1 MTEKNVPCSEL
12 GDVHLAEVYLQQK
25 SIGGSETSVQMG
37 GGVFTDRDEGT
48 SLQSMESIFKYA
60 IFHYNRLAKD
70 AHNLTHKIN
79 LQAETLNLISSGST
93 LKTVEDVCSLIHQR
107 RVQGIFGPPY
117 IELAT
122 LAHSICCHINIP
134 FINVC
139 SNCYD
144 PENLAGDAE
153 EQWDNVTRHD
163 CVSINLY
170 PSNAELNIAFHNL
183 THKLH
188 WNKFIIIY
196 DIESG
201 LTRLQRV
208 LNDPGLNQTDILV
221 RPFTHIN
228 DRSALLD
235 AIGREVFNII
245 LDLNDLHTHAVLKM
259 ALQMGMISSS
269 YHFVLTT
276 LNIDSYDLEDF
287 KYNFVNLTAFR
298 LFRRDDQRVKSAMDS
313 FFVFKTMPTDDINQ
327 RLFTTSVALWVDAVL
342 AYAYAYD
349 KLITSYGGFRNEAIR
364 PNISCVEDNKW
375 PLGTELG
382 LKFNEISF
390 DGITGIVKF
399 TPSGKRTG
407 FELDIV
413 HLTETGL
420 TKIGVWSRER
430 GANFTLISS
439 SRGTLFN
446 STLIVTTIIGAPFV
460 IYKHSENAT
469 VILNQTYSNSEF
481 EGFCIDLLDEL
492 SRELKFYYKIKPI
505 TTGRYDDMVEEVRN
519 KVADLAVAPLTI
531 NYAREK
537 KIDFTKPFLSL
548 GIAILFKLPKPEK
561 PGLFSFLSPLSLE
574 IWIYTFAAIFTVSFI
589 LLLIARCSPDEWRN
603 PYPCDAEYDYLENRF
618 TVSNTLWFSIGT
630 LMQQGSDVSPSA
642 ISTRLVSGIWWFFT
656 LILIS
661 SYTANLAAFLT
672 VEKLVNPIESAEDL
686 VKQTKIKYGLV
697 SGGSTE
703 QFFRESTIPVYQAM
717 WKFMSNNPEVFAKN
731 SQEGI
736 DRVKSESYAFFME
749 STSIEY
755 TVQREC
761 NLTQIGGLLDNK
773 GYGIGLPE
781 GSPHRERFSEIILDL
796 QEKGIIQK
804 SYNKWWKGKGT
815 CSSDKK
821 DSKANPLGLTNVGGI
836 FVVLLGGIVLSIF
849 VAILEFLWHA
859 RKNHADRRVS
869 LFIRIRFRFILGHFY
884 NYNKKQK
891 KYFQHSVW
899 WELLKEVRFSIQC
912 GASNRKAL
920 VTRRCSQCE
929 HDADPCTLA
938 HHPHRRS
945 SSLASVN
952 FGRTSKTRTTIEK
965 TPELDK
971 FDTVLMLATEQR
983 NHSDSYSRR
992 HHSSMRSQR
1001 KKSPSLLLVEQQPS
1015 NHVHRIQTQQTPLN
1029 KNPDSSAKYGLKSH
1043 RGEDDNGNSADI
1055 NASLNS
1061 SLSTNSRFPLRVS
1074 RL

>member
-1 MTEKNVPCSEL
+1 
-12 GDVHLAEVYLQQK
+12 
-25 SIGGSETSVQMG
+25 
-37 GGVFTDRDEGT
+37 
-48 SLQSMESIFKYA
+48 MESIFKYA
-60 IFHYNRLAKD
+60 IFHYNRLAND

-79 LQAETLNLISSGST
+79 LQAETLHLVSSEST
-93 LKTVEDVCSLIHQR
+93 LQTVDDVCSLVHQR
-107 RVQGIFGPPY
+107 RVQGIFGPPC

-153 EQWDNVTRHD
+153 EEWDNVTRHD

-170 PSNAELNIAFHNL
+170 PSNEDLNIAFHNL
-183 THKLH
+183 THKLQ

-235 AIGREVFNII
+235 AIGRDVFNII
-245 LDLNDLHTHAVLKM
+245 LDLNDLNTHAVLKM

-269 YHFVLTT
+269 YHFLLTT

-313 FFVFKTMPTDDINQ
+313 FLLFKTMPIDDINQ

-349 KLITSYGGFRNEAIR
+349 KLITSYGGFRSEAIR

-375 PLGTELG
+375 PLGAELG
-382 LKFNEISF
+382 LKFSEISF
-390 DGITGIVKF
+390 DGITGTVKF

-420 TKIGVWSRER
+420 TKIGVWSREQ

-446 STLIVTTIIGAPFV
+446 STLIVTTIIGAPYV

-469 VILNQTYSNSEF
+469 IILNQTYSNSEF

-505 TTGRYDDMVEEVRN
+505 TTGRYDDMVEEVKN

-574 IWIYTFAAIFTVSFI
+574 IWIYTFVAIFTVSFI

-672 VEKLVNPIESAEDL
+672 VEKLVNPIETAEDL
-686 VKQTKIKYGLV
+686 AKQTKIKYGLV

-703 QFFRESTIPVYQAM
+703 QFFRESTIPIYQAM
-717 WKFMSNNPEVFAKN
+717 WKFMISNPEVFAKN
-731 SQEGI
+731 SQDGI

-859 RKNHADRRVS
+859 RKNHADRR
-869 LFIRIRFRFILGHFY
+869 
-884 NYNKKQK
+884 
-891 KYFQHSVW
+891 HSVW

-920 VTRRCSQCE
+920 SIRRCSQCKS
-929 HDADPCTLA
+929 DQNDSDPCTLP
-938 HHPHRRS
+938 HQRHRRS
-945 SSLASVN
+945 LNSHSSSLTSVN
-952 FGRTSKTRTTIEK
+952 FGHTSKTRTTTEK
-965 TPELDK
+965 TPELDR
-971 FDTVLMLATEQR
+971 FDSILMLATEKE
-983 NHSDSYSRR
+983 NHFDSRSRR
-992 HHSSMRSQR
+992 RQSSTRSQR
-1001 KKSPSLLLVEQQPS
+1001 KKSSSLLLIEQQPS
-1015 NHVHRIQTQQTPLN
+1015 NHVHHIQTQQVRFN
-1029 KNPDSSAKYGLKSH
+1029 RNPDSSVKHSLKSQ
-1043 RGEDDNGNSADI
+1043 RGEDDNGNSADV
-1055 NASLNS
+1055 NVPLSS